1 MGPAIPAS
9 QAHAKLGWEAAYN
22 NLQSQGC
29 KLATK
34 DWVQCQWSLILWK
47 LAGMACLD
55 PKGEVIEGGG
65 KEKWAW
71 EEAKGQLKQRWVARL
86 YENGRE

>member
-9 QAHAKLGWEAAYN
+9 QAHGQLTCEAAYN
-22 NLQSQGC
+22 YLTAQGC
-29 KLATK
+29 KLITK

-55 PKGEVIEGGG
+55 PTGKIIEGGG

-71 EEAKGQLKQRWVARL
+71 EEVKGQLRR
-86 YENGRE
+86 R